1 MSGHSH
7 WATIR
12 RKKDAADAKKGKV
25 FSKLARAIMAAARTG
40 GGDLATNIRL
50 KALVEEAR
58 GSRMP
63 KENIERAI
71 KKGTGDLAGDAL
83 VEVVYEGYAPGG
95 VALVIEC
102 LTDNRNRTAA
112 EVRRM
117 LDVSGGTLAG
127 SGATSFQFEKKGL
140 ISVSKND
147 ADEEKLFEIAVD
159 AGAEE
164 IEAVGEEFQITCP
177 VADFEAVK
185 QALADAGIAPEAAQ
199 LTMVPNSAVPLD
211 EASARKVLRLMN
223 ALDDCDDVQNVYA
236 NFDLPEEVLS
246 EQTD

>member
-50 KALVEEAR
+50 KAVVEEAR
-58 GSRMP
+58 AARMP

-71 KKGTGDLAGDAL
+71 KKGTGELAGEAL
-83 VEVVYEGYAPGG
+83 EEVVYEAYAPGG

-112 EVRRM
+112 DVRKL
-117 LDVSGGTLAG
+117 LDVSGGSLAG
-127 SGATSFQFEKKGL
+127 SGATSYLFEKKGL
-140 ISVSKND
+140 ITVSESE
-147 ADEEKLFEIAVD
+147 ASEEKLFEITVD

-164 IEAVGEEFQITCP
+164 IETIGDEIQITCP
-177 VADFEAVK
+177 VSDFESVK
-185 QALADAGIAPEAAQ
+185 QAFADSGITPEAAQ
-199 LTMVPNSAVPLD
+199 LTMIPSNTVPLEED
-211 EASARKVLRLMN
+211 GARKVLRLMN
-223 ALDDCDDVQNVYA
+223 ALDDNDDVQNVYA
-236 NFDLPEEVLS
+236 NFELPEKVLS
-246 EQTD
+246 EETA